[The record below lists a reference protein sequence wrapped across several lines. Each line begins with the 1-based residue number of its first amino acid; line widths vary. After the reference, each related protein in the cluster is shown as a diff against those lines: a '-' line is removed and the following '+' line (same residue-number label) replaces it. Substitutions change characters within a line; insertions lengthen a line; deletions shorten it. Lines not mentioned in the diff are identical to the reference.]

1 MLTLALALTR
11 ALTTDPNP
19 GRDPDPNQV
28 GPSPAIMHVSN
39 LRKLAPLWYELSVQM
54 KADREADG
62 AFGWMLEMWGYSIG
76 AGAPCPHTSPLSAS
90 VQRPAFAS
98 NMRLEQAARAPCLPP
113 PPL

>member
-1 MLTLALALTR
+1 MLTLTLALTR

-19 GRDPDPNQV
+19 DRDPDPNQV

-62 AFGWMLEMWGYSIG
+62 AFGWMLEMC
-76 AGAPCPHTSPLSAS
+76 AQHTHSA
-90 VQRPAFAS
+90 RT
-98 NMRLEQAARAPCLPP
+98 ARAQWEAGWEAG
-113 PPL
+113 